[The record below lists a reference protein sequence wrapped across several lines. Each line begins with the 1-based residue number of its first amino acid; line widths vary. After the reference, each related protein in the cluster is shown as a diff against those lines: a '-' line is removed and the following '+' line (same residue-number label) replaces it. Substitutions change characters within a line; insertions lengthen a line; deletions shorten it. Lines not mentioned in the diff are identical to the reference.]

1 MGTAPPPPPP
11 EVPVLDESKQAA
23 TMSMRERL
31 EQHRKDPSC
40 APCHNAMDP
49 IGFGLERYDAVG
61 AYRTHE
67 GNLPI
72 DSSGTLPDGKTIQG
86 AKDLKT
92 TLKGQSE
99 AFTRNL
105 TEKLLTFALG
115 RGLERYDRAAVEQI
129 RQQATANDYKFSSI
143 VLGIVNSK
151 PFQMRSTDGAQ

>member
-1 MGTAPPPPPP
+1 M
-11 EVPVLDESKQAA
+11 AA
-23 TMSMRERL
+23 SISMRERL

-67 GNLPI
+67 GTLPI
-72 DSSGTLPDGKTIQG
+72 DSSGTLPNGKSFQG
-86 AKDLKT
+86 AKDLKLI
-92 TLKGQSE
+92 LKSQSE

-105 TEKLLTFALG
+105 TEKLMTFALG
-115 RGLERYDRAAVEQI
+115 RGLERYDRSTIDQVSHQVAQ
-129 RQQATANDYKFSSI
+129 NNFKFSNL

-151 PFQMRSTDGAQ
+151 PFQMRSGDGEK